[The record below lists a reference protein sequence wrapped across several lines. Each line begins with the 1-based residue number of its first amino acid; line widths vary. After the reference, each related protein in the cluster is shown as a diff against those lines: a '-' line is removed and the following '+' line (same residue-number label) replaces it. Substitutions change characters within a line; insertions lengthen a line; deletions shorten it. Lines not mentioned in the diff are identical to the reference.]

1 MRLSTFGILC
11 WSAQAQPIMED
22 GDACT
27 PWENGALP
35 CGRDLQCVATW
46 NNDGDGSYNDPICY
60 PADTMFTMDHTD
72 AGTCAA
78 NEDCAPTFWCDTD
91 HDPPACESV
100 LRDDDPVEPPV
111 TEDPEGAA
119 LEGQPCTP
127 WDHGSTPCAGRM
139 QCVGAWDNTNGV
151 YGDPVCHPEDT
162 VFTSG
167 HDSSSHACTSNADCE
182 DSYRCNVA
190 LDTLTSACEEWL
202 ESGTPANA
210 QPGAA
215 CQVDDDCSQSDPYCS
230 GSCDRAAGCM
240 IMCQSQHEHPDDL
253 ADGEACS
260 LDDGATPC
268 GSGLACTADATGNN
282 LTCSPENVHTLH
294 DSDSETVHTATCNF
308 RELMDAVA
316 AAVTDPTAFAGLST
330 NEVYLRCA
338 EVAGEMAAVE
348 IAAACPGSP

>member
-1 MRLSTFGILC
+1 VVTGIMMRLSTFGILC

-139 QCVGAWDNTNGV
+139 QCVGQ
-151 YGDPVCHPEDT
+151 HQ
-162 VFTSG
+162 
-167 HDSSSHACTSNADCE
+167 
-182 DSYRCNVA
+182 RCV
-190 LDTLTSACEEWL
+190 W
-202 ESGTPANA
+202 
-210 QPGAA
+210 
-215 CQVDDDCSQSDPYCS
+215 
-230 GSCDRAAGCM
+230 R
-240 IMCQSQHEHPDDL
+240 
-253 ADGEACS
+253 
-260 LDDGATPC
+260 
-268 GSGLACTADATGNN
+268 SGLPPRRYGVHIRARLVVAC
-282 LTCSPENVHTLH
+282 VHEQRRLRG
-294 DSDSETVHTATCNF
+294 VVQVQCG
-308 RELMDAVA
+308 
-316 AAVTDPTAFAGLST
+316 AG
-330 NEVYLRCA
+330 YIDICMRR
-338 EVAGEMAAVE
+338 VAGVRH
-348 IAAACPGSP
+348 PGERSARSCVPGGR